1 MSAVPQTAAEKAL
14 AERDRIAR
22 LANAA
27 KRREL
32 ARLYADDQWGERLR
46 KFGATLNHFGIEHSD
61 EMIAYVGR
69 EARWLRHEAPDEI
82 RHAALHLIGERIQ
95 RIRAR
100 AGLVP
105 FDDPL
110 PDEDPDV
117 FQLCKQAIS
126 P

>member
-1 MSAVPQTAAEKAL
+1 MTARVPTAAEKAL
-14 AERDRIAR
+14 AEKDRLLR
-22 LANAA
+22 QANAQ

-32 ARLYADDQWGERLR
+32 ANLYADEQWGERLR

-61 EMIAYVGR
+61 EMVAYVHR
-69 EARWLRHEAPDEI
+69 EARWLRHEAPDDI
-82 RHAALHLIGERIQ
+82 RHMALHLVGERIQ

-110 PDEDPDV
+110 PGEEPDT
-117 FQLCKQAIS
+117 FLLCKAELGL
-126 P
+126 